1 MTVRMIVMCY
11 GYVIIVCF
19 MYIIL
24 GEMCYQEQSVV
35 FITHYGKFDNFFF
48 VAHDIPVSIPQ
59 QYFHLSFF
67 NLVFPCIIV

>member
-35 FITHYGKFDNFFF
+35 FITHYGKFDNSFCSTRYTY
-48 VAHDIPVSIPQ
+48 VST
-59 QYFHLSFF
+59 
-67 NLVFPCIIV
+67 

>member
-1 MTVRMIVMCY
+1 MTIRMIVMCY

-35 FITHYGKFDNFFF
+35 FITHYGKCDIFF
-48 VAHDIPVSIPQ
+48 VAHDIPVSIPNNIFI
-59 QYFHLSFF
+59 YH
-67 NLVFPCIIV
+67 